1 VYQSPKGDT
10 NEELVGKAIAKHGRD
25 KFVIATKFGIV
36 LKDGGLAFDSSP
48 ANIRAQLA
56 DSLKRLGTDYID
68 LYYQHRQDPA
78 TPIEVV
84 AATLKELVAEGKIRY
99 VGYSEITPD
108 ELRRAHAIH
117 PVTAIQQ
124 EWSLSTRDLEKAL
137 VPTARELGV
146 AIVAYSPL
154 GRGLLAQRFTKASEL
169 EDGDWR
175 KAGSVPRFS
184 GEHLTKNADAAAR
197 LAAIA
202 RRLGVPPA
210 QLALAWVHSRG
221 EDVFPIPGTKSAAR
235 LEENAGAVAL
245 AGRLTKEQIAEIE
258 AAVPEAE
265 GPRYAGTS
273 AAVRRACAMGG
284 GARQP
289 CTPEA
294 AHAYP
299 CSSGCLAPSIIALSP
314 WYCLY
319 LCHLQ
324 ATLAPG
330 TAAPARRRSARSHPC
345 SAAAG
350 VGGKRVKESHLL
362 RKLRVDV
369 RVRRDGIADDL
380 KLAAPLRS
388 QSVSSSGIPDI
399 DINRD
404 VSVRARP

>member
-25 KFVIATKFGIV
+25 KFIVATKFGIV
-36 LKDGGLAFDSSP
+36 MKDGGLGYDASP

-99 VGYSEITPD
+99 VGYSEVTPA

-154 GRGLLAQRFTKASEL
+154 GRGLLAQRFTKTSEL

-202 RRLGVPPA
+202 TRLGVPPA

-265 GPRYAGTS
+265 GPRYAGAS
-273 AAVRRACAMGG
+273 EGWLCGGRACA
-284 GARQP
+284 AILHCRS
-289 CTPEA
+289 
-294 AHAYP
+294 
-299 CSSGCLAPSIIALSP
+299 CS
-314 WYCLY
+314 
-319 LCHLQ
+319 
-324 ATLAPG
+324 
-330 TAAPARRRSARSHPC
+330 
-345 SAAAG
+345 
-350 VGGKRVKESHLL
+350 
-362 RKLRVDV
+362 RKL
-369 RVRRDGIADDL
+369 L
-380 KLAAPLRS
+380 
-388 QSVSSSGIPDI
+388 
-399 DINRD
+399 
-404 VSVRARP
+404 